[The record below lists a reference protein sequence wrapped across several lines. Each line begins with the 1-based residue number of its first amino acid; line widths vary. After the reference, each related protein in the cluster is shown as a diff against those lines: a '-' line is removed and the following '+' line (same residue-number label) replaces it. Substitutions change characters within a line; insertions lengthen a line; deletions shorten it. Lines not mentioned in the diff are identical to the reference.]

1 MAVPSF
7 HIKLGSLPSALGRM
21 EQHSVMAI
29 EKELEKN
36 SVPGAVG
43 SPSVVNEKVAPF

>member
-1 MAVPSF
+1 
-7 HIKLGSLPSALGRM
+7 
-21 EQHSVMAI
+21 MAI